1 MFDLIKMGVGFLF
14 GGSTKES
21 QGVSNAMEVARG
33 VGNFIDEQQYTPQ
46 EKAVANAQVMTNV
59 LEAVKATRDENSTRS
74 ITRRVLAW
82 MIMGSLVL
90 AFWLGV
96 FIQYVLKGDVQPLIN
111 LVEAFMIGEL
121 SVAVGA
127 FYFMVAMFRTKK

>member
-14 GGSTKES
+14 GGSAKES

-33 VGNFIDEQQYTPQ
+33 VGNFIDEQQYTPE

-59 LEAVKATRDENSTRS
+59 LEAVKATRSENSTRS
-74 ITRRVLAW
+74 VTRRVLAW
-82 MIMGSLVL
+82 MIMGSLVM

-96 FIQYVLKGDVQPLIN
+96 FIRYVLKGDPQPLID
-111 LVEAFMIGEL
+111 LVNAFMVGEL
-121 SVAVGA
+121 AVAVGA
-127 FYFMVAMFRTKK
+127 FYFMVSIVRSRK